1 MSRLQAN
8 TLLLLAALIWGST
21 FAVQQV
27 AMDTI
32 GPMGFTAT
40 RFLLGGMVLLPLA
53 WLEWRRRRATGTA
66 VTGAAPGLRDW
77 GLMIAV
83 GAVLFTGTILQ
94 QIGIIHTTVTN
105 AGFLTVLYVILVPLL
120 GLLLLRHVPHWS
132 VWPAGLLCLGGTFI
146 LSGAYRG
153 LAISAGDWWVISSSF
168 FWAGH
173 VLLVGL
179 VGRRLGAPILFAC
192 VQFLAC
198 SAIAWSWTLAT
209 EELTLAM
216 IHASAWSIVY
226 AGVVSVGIGFTLQ
239 VVAQRHTP
247 ASDVAILLSME
258 TVFAA
263 LGGAF
268 FLGERLAPL
277 EYAGCGLILF
287 AVMSVELLPMMRAR
301 WSRARIG

>member
-1 MSRLQAN
+1 MSRLHAN
-8 TLLLLAALIWGST
+8 SLLLIAALIWGST

-32 GPMGFTAT
+32 GPMAFTAT
-40 RFLLGGMVLLPLA
+40 RFLLGGLAILPLA
-53 WLEWRRRRATGTA
+53 WIEWRRHGRQVRAGE
-66 VTGAAPGLRDW
+66 APALPLRAW
-77 GLMIAV
+77 GWMAAV
-83 GAVLFTGTILQ
+83 GIVLFTGTILQ
-94 QIGIIHTTVTN
+94 QIGIMDTTVTN

-120 GLLLLRHVPHWS
+120 GLVILRHVPHWS

-153 LAISAGDWWVISSSF
+153 LSISAGDWWVISSSF

-173 VLLVGL
+173 VLLIGL
-179 VGRRLGAPILFAC
+179 VGRRLGMPMLFAC

-198 SAIAWSWTLAT
+198 SAVAWGWTLAT

-216 IHASAWSIVY
+216 VGASAWSIVY
-226 AGVVSVGIGFTLQ
+226 AGVVSVGVGFTLQ

-268 FLGERLAPL
+268 FLGERLAPV
-277 EYAGCGLILF
+277 EYMGCGLILF
-287 AVMSVELLPMMRAR
+287 AVLSVELLPLVRGRRAR
-301 WSRARIG
+301 AG